1 MSQPIEVFVQSTK
14 KRILIGCFGL
24 AEITSVMLFPQIA
37 DVWPQNWRGV
47 ALAFNLMWAH
57 QGATLLTVGL
67 WGGFPGWSHALVP
80 GMLRKIYTRQLRT
93 GAATPAAAPA
103 VAYKWGSPRQVLL
116 VQLAMVPLVG
126 WLATL
131 VSPWNPVFNPSVWL
145 RGAAVGGLL
154 AIVLKHLLKR

>member
-1 MSQPIEVFVQSTK
+1 MSQSMEVFVQSTK

-24 AEITSVMLFPQIA
+24 LEIATAVLLPKITACGPQT
-37 DVWPQNWRGV
+37 WHWV
-47 ALAFNLMWAH
+47 ALTFSLMWFH
-57 QGATLLTVGL
+57 QGAIFLTVGL
-67 WGGFPGWSHALVP
+67 WGGFPGWSHAFMP
-80 GMLRKIYTRQLRT
+80 SMLRRIYTRMLKP

-103 VAYKWGSPRQVLL
+103 AAYKWGSPRQVLL

-131 VSPWNPVFNPSVWL
+131 VSPSGPVFNPSVWL

-154 AIVLKHLLKR
+154 AIVMKHLLKR